1 MDRKMIPVVLMLFA
15 GAVCSIITYRYEYDN
30 KSSLVILALVLVLFY
45 CFGLFIRKIMQKF
58 ETVNQKELQERQEK
72 EAELTNEGEVIEKE
86 TV

>member
-1 MDRKMIPVVLMLFA
+1 
-15 GAVCSIITYRYEYDN
+15 
-30 KSSLVILALVLVLFY
+30 
-45 CFGLFIRKIMQKF
+45 MQKF